1 MTTPS
6 AVPTARRR
14 PARSTVADVM
24 SVGLIGCAASTP
36 IDAVARLMA
45 DDRIHCVLV
54 EHSGPTGDDWRILS
68 DLDLVAALAVGL
80 TTAEA
85 GAAAASEF
93 VAVGPGET
101 LERAAQMMTE
111 HEATHLVV
119 VAPGVPRPIGV
130 VSTLDLAAAF
140 AAPGARRP

>member
-1 MTTPS
+1 MRTPS
-6 AVPTARRR
+6 AVHAASPPQAR
-14 PARSTVADVM
+14 PTVADVM
-24 SVGLIGCAASTP
+24 SDGLIGCDASTP
-36 IDAVARLMA
+36 IDAVARIMA
-45 DDRIHCVLV
+45 DDRIHCVLI
-54 EHSGPTGDDWRILS
+54 EGPRAGGDDWRILS
-68 DLDLVAALAVGL
+68 DLDLVAALAAGL

-101 LERAAQMMTE
+101 LERAAQMMSE

-119 VAPGVPRPIGV
+119 VAPGAPRPMGV